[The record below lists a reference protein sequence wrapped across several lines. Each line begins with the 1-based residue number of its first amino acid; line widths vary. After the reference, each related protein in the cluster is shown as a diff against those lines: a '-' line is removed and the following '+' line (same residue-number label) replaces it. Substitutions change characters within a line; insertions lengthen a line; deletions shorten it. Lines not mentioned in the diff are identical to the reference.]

1 MSEFTHLHVHT
12 QFSILDGAAKIK
24 NLMARS
30 KEVGMKALAITD
42 HGNMYGA
49 MTFMNEAKK
58 VGIKPLIGCEMYVAH
73 GSRFEKTNRGHHL
86 ILIAKNLEGYRNL
99 ARLSTLAFKEGFYYN
114 PRTDKE
120 LLRKYSK
127 GIIASSACLGG
138 EIPQAILKGDLQKA
152 EDAVK
157 EFIDIFGDDFYIEVM
172 RHGLEDQNKVNEEL
186 IRLAGKFNVKIIATN
201 DVHYI
206 DADDFEA
213 HHVLICINTDTELD
227 AADGLSYSGQ
237 EFLKTP
243 EEMEALFADIPE
255 AISNTQEIVDKVE
268 LFNLE
273 NPIMLPEFPVPE
285 GFKNQDEYLA
295 HLTFE
300 GAKKLYG
307 EITEEIKARL
317 DFELNTI
324 ARMGFP
330 GYFLIVSDFIRAARE
345 MGVIVGPG
353 RGSAAGSAVAFCTG
367 ITSVDPIKY
376 NLLFER
382 FLNPERISM
391 PDIDVDFDDE
401 GRDKVLDY
409 VINKYGESHV
419 AQIVTFGTMAAKS
432 AIRDVGRVLK
442 LKQFDINR
450 IAKLVPEKPGTT
462 LESAFKEVPELSN
475 ELKSPDDDIRRTLKF
490 AEILEGSARHTGTHA
505 CGVIIGPDDL
515 ANYLPLANAKDS
527 KMMVTQY
534 EGKYVES
541 AGMLKMDFLGLKTLS
556 IIREAVSNI
565 RETHN
570 ITIDIETI
578 PLDDELTFG
587 LYQRGETVGTFQF
600 ESEGMRQYLR
610 ELKPSSIE
618 DLIAMNALYRPGPM
632 QFIPEFINR
641 KHGKEKV
648 EYPHEMLEP
657 ILNSTYGI
665 MVYQEQIMQAAQIMG
680 GFSLG
685 KADLLRRA
693 MGKKQRDV
701 MEEQKLIFVDGALE
715 RGVSRENAEVVFDT
729 MAKFADYGFNRSHS
743 AAYSLIAYQT
753 AYLKAH
759 YPAEYM
765 AGVLTHNLSDIK
777 KITFFI
783 EECIRSGIPVLGP
796 DINESRMN
804 FFVNKKKQIR
814 FGLGAIKNV
823 GEGAVLH
830 IIEERDTNG
839 PFASFTDFLLRLN
852 LRTVNKKCI
861 ESLAMAGAFDGFEN
875 VHRAQYF
882 YKDNENDSAFFEKA
896 IRTAGLH
903 LERKNS
909 AQVSLFGE
917 VEEFNTPEIEFPVC
931 KPWSKIEQLK
941 LEKLVTGFYISGH
954 PLDVYKTEIDT
965 YCNISLGDL
974 KDDLSPYKNAEL
986 SFAGMVNS
994 SSHRLTSNG
1003 KPFGSFALEDFSDT
1017 LHLNIF
1023 SEDYLKFKH
1032 MLVDEQCLLV
1042 KARVGSR
1049 FKSEQLEL
1057 KITGMHLLTEVL
1069 EKYVS
1074 FITLSVSL
1082 NDINEQNIRLLED
1095 MLQQNSGTCPV
1106 KLMIYDIGNSINLN
1120 FNANGYKVNPPDF
1133 IKALKKQDIF
1143 RFKISKMVF

>member
-24 NLMARS
+24 NLFARA
-30 KEVGMKALAITD
+30 KETGMKSLAITD

-49 MTFMNEAKK
+49 MTFMNEAKDA
-58 VGIKPLIGCEMYVAH
+58 GIKPLIGCETYCAH
-73 GSRFEKTNRGHHL
+73 NSRFEKDNRGHHL

-99 ARLSTLAFKEGFYYN
+99 AKLSTFAFKEGFYYN
-114 PRTDKE
+114 PRIDKE

-138 EIPQAILKGDLQKA
+138 EIPQAILRGNIEKA
-152 EDAVK
+152 ELAIQ
-157 EFIDIFGDDFYIEVM
+157 EFLEIFGEDFYLELM
-172 RHGLEDQNKVNEEL
+172 RHGLEEQNKVNEVVVG
-186 IRLAGKFNVKIIATN
+186 LAKKYNVKVIATN

-206 DADDFEA
+206 HADDFEA
-213 HHVLICINTDTELD
+213 HHVLICINTDSDFENSE
-227 AADGLSYSGQ
+227 GLSYTGQ
-237 EFLKTP
+237 EYLKTP
-243 EEMEALFADIPE
+243 EEMAELFADIPE
-255 AISNTQEIVDKVE
+255 ALSNTQEIVDKVE
-268 LFNLE
+268 YFQLE

-285 GFKNQDEYLA
+285 GFVDQDDYLA
-295 HLTFE
+295 YLTFE
-300 GAKKLYG
+300 GAKVFY
-307 EITEEIKARL
+307 EDITEEIQERL
-317 DFELNTI
+317 DFELTTI
-324 ARMGFP
+324 KRMGFP

-345 MGVIVGPG
+345 MGVMVGPG

-367 ITSVDPIKY
+367 ITAIDPLKY

-382 FLNPERISM
+382 FLNPDRISM

-409 VINKYGESHV
+409 VINKYGENRV

-442 LKQFDINR
+442 VKQFDINR
-450 IAKLVPEKPGTT
+450 LAKLVPEKPGTT
-462 LESAFKEVPELSN
+462 LESAFKEVPELNN
-475 ELKSPDDDIRRTLKF
+475 ELKSPDELIRRTLKF
-490 AEILEGSARHTGTHA
+490 AEILEGSSRHTGTHA

-515 ANYLPLANAKDS
+515 SNYLPLANAKDS

-556 IIREAVSNI
+556 IIREAISNI
-565 RETHN
+565 KETEN
-570 ITIDIETI
+570 ITIDIDTI
-578 PLDDELTFG
+578 PLDDEATFA
-587 LYQRGETVGTFQF
+587 LYQRGETIGTFQF

-610 ELKPSSIE
+610 ELKPTSIE

-632 QFIPEFINR
+632 QFIPTFINR

-657 ILNSTYGI
+657 LLKSTYGI

-701 MEEQKLIFVDGALE
+701 MEQQKLIFIDGALE
-715 RGVSRENAEVVFDT
+715 KGVTKENAEVVFDT

-753 AYLKAH
+753 AYLKARH
-759 YPAEYM
+759 PAQYM

-783 EECIRSGIPVLGP
+783 EECLRTGIPVLGP

-804 FFVNKKKQIR
+804 FFVNSKKQIR

-823 GEGAVLH
+823 GEAAVSH
-830 IIEERDTNG
+830 IIEERSLNG
-839 PFASFTDFLLRLN
+839 PFANFTDFLLRLN

-861 ESLAMAGAFDGFEN
+861 EALAMAGAFDTFEN

-882 YKDNENDSAFFEKA
+882 YKEREDDSAFFEKA
-896 IRTAGLH
+896 IRTAAIH
-903 LERKNS
+903 IERQNS
-909 AQVSLFGE
+909 AQVSLFGD
-917 VEEFNTPEIEFPVC
+917 VEEFNTPEIEFPEC
-931 KPWSKIEQLK
+931 PRWSKIEQLR
-941 LEKLVTGFYISGH
+941 LEKQVTGFYISGH
-954 PLDVYKTEIDT
+954 PLDVYKTEIDN
-965 YCNISLGDL
+965 YCNIGLSDL
-974 KDDLSPYKNAEL
+974 KDDLSPYKTSEL
-986 SFAGMVNS
+986 TFAGLVS
-994 SSHRLTSNG
+994 TVSHRLTSNG
-1003 KPFGSFALEDFSDT
+1003 KPFGSFSLEDFSDT
-1017 LHLNIF
+1017 LNMNIF

-1032 MLVDEQCLLV
+1032 MLVEEQCILV
-1042 KARVGSR
+1042 KARIGSR
-1049 FKSEQLEL
+1049 FKSEQLEI
-1057 KITGMHLLTEVL
+1057 KITSMHLLPEVL

-1074 FITLSVSL
+1074 AIHLSVSL
-1082 NDINEQNIRLLED
+1082 SEITQENMQLLEN
-1095 MLQQNSGTCPV
+1095 LIQQNSGSCML
-1106 KLMIYDIGNSINLN
+1106 KFGIYDLGNNIILN
-1120 FNANGYKVNPPDF
+1120 FNTAKHKVNPPDF
-1133 IKALKKQDIF
+1133 IKALKKQNIF
-1143 RFKISKMVF
+1143 RFKLSKRVF